1 MDLPIRSTYD
11 SVALSQLRVDAASDP
26 RANAQEVSKE
36 FEAVFIDLLLKSMR
50 RATPRSELFSSET
63 SRTYESMFDQE
74 IARQVAMGDG
84 IGLARAIEEQL
95 FSANRPENALDA
107 ADSVNLQRNLRVEL
121 RTPSTEALDTF

>member
-11 SVALSQLRVDAASDP
+11 SVALSQLKVDAASDP

-107 ADSVNLQRNLRVEL
+107 ADSVNLQRKLRVEL
-121 RTPSTEALDTF
+121 RTPTTEALDTF

>member
-1 MDLPIRSTYD
+1 MDLSIRSTYD
-11 SVALSQLRVDAASDP
+11 TVALSQLKVDAASDP

-74 IARQVAMGDG
+74 IARQIAMGGG
-84 IGLARAIEEQL
+84 IGLARAIEGQL
-95 FSANRPENALDA
+95 FSANRLESALDA
-107 ADSVNLQRNLRVEL
+107 ADSVKLQRKLQVEL
-121 RTPSTEALDTF
+121 RTPSAEALDSF

>member
-84 IGLARAIEEQL
+84 IGLARAIEGQL
-95 FSANRPENALDA
+95 FSAARPENALGA

-121 RTPSTEALDTF
+121 RTPTTEVDDTF